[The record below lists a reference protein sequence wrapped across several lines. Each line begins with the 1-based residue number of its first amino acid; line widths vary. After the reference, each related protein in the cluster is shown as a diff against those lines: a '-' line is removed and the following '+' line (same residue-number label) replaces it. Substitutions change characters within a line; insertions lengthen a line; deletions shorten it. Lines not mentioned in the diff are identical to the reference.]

1 MKRILIV
8 LIALSGILISAEAQ
22 KNPVQRNNRDRIERQ
37 RNPQEMRRIHQM
49 EIRRHHQRAMMAL
62 NLTPAQKDQAKLYR
76 ETYKKKLIELNK
88 NENITVK
95 ELRDRKYQ
103 LNKELQSKM
112 KGLLTAEQ
120 KTKLQQLKNEDKI
133 KAEAHFAIKL
143 ERMKTKLSLTDAQVA
158 QMKAQREGTI
168 AKLKAI
174 QGNENLSRTERKE
187 KLMSLKAEAKEQR
200 TKIFTEEQLKKMKEM
215 KEHHGDKDAAK

>member
-22 KNPVQRNNRDRIERQ
+22 KNPVQRNNRDRIESQ

-120 KTKLQQLKNEDKI
+120 KTKLQQFKNEDKI